1 MTVCINAY
9 ASFCDIFSS
18 SVTDLSQADFVKR
31 TAYLIHYW
39 HLLTNRAVARFQKQ
53 TRQVSSAEGASR
65 KGGLGAC
72 PPQKILKF
80 RGSELLF

>member
-9 ASFCDIFSS
+9 ASFFDIFSS

-39 HLLTNRAVARFQKQ
+39 HLLTN
-53 TRQVSSAEGASR
+53 
-65 KGGLGAC
+65 
-72 PPQKILKF
+72 
-80 RGSELLF
+80 